1 MSRPKLP
8 QPADLHVHTTFCDGK
23 STAEE
28 IVLCAI
34 GKGFSVLG
42 FSGHAP
48 MPFETDWCMTEDG
61 AALYRAER
69 ARLRE
74 KYRDKIRIY
83 CGVEQDYFS
92 ESPTDAYDFVIGSVH
107 YVKKNGCYLPVD
119 ETREVFSEAVEKHYG
134 GDYYAFAEDY
144 YTLERDVVDRTGADI
159 IGHFDLITKF
169 NEGDALFDTRHPR
182 YAAAWQ
188 SAAAALLPIGIPF
201 ELNTGAMSRGY
212 RAAPYPAGDILAYL
226 AEHGGCAVLSSDS
239 HRADTLGFGFDM
251 AARAAARAGLPL
263 LRHVRDI
270 VWEQGKDDAE
280 A

>member
-1 MSRPKLP
+1 MSKLP

-28 IVLCAI
+28 IVLSAI
-34 GKGFSVLG
+34 EKGFSVLG

-61 AALYRAER
+61 AARYRAEI
-69 ARLRE
+69 ARLKE
-74 KYRDKIRIY
+74 KYRGKIRIY

-107 YVKKNGCYLPVD
+107 YVKKNDYYLPVD
-119 ETREVFSEAVEKHYG
+119 ETETLFSVAVEKHYG

-144 YTLERDVVDRTGADI
+144 YALERDVVSRTGADI

-169 NEGDALFDTRHPR
+169 NEGDSLFDTRHPR

-263 LRHVRDI
+263 LRHVCDI

-280 A
+280 T